1 MIDLSFLTDAEKEA
15 ILKVLNRDS
24 ELKKAEEKR
33 IRHLQDEVNDE
44 NELKYKSGQWFYE
57 AKSRRHREK
66 IHGAD
71 LVRASIR
78 KRKNPATI
86 ELYGVMEPPDEAE
99 EDLMPSNIQSIQ
111 SARKVNLHS
120 PDIGKNIM
128 NGTAS
133 PAKQRKNPFN
143 SEGAVNE
150 TDLHNEMSKPTF
162 ETGLVNGQVGK
173 KSDIMSSIIKYGVKL
188 PYPSPIGDRKTTQ
201 ETEENPSP
209 KLPPV
214 PKPRKLLINGKPPER
229 SNSSLQREDSL
240 NKRKGILKRRSS
252 SSSTDSESIRILP
265 NVEALKLVLPTS
277 PILEAEQTNLFDD
290 QMTSSENSPDRQ
302 KQVRFSEYILQKPPT
317 PNPES
322 YNAREIGEFGIL
334 DPSSYQQDL
343 DDEFQDHHPYEEPR
357 PTYSDVDYTNTMEGL
372 DLEENPTVSSTL
384 HAPSNSSPI
393 LEAEKKPEDQSQE
406 LNYNKLYEMPDEIY
420 PEINIDSAGTEPLYA
435 VVKKSSKSSPDQEKD
450 FEMEPRFIGQ
460 RGKIENAYQIEKRLE
475 FGKSYGGDGKINF
488 GDRYTSIQPGKA
500 YGSTN
505 EDFLA
510 PERSRQV
517 QSSYDEPKPSDYIP
531 KWRRPLSLDDEDSLA
546 QPTVHESPDFGDAYT
561 IVKPNS
567 ENRTDFK
574 YSPVESNKDSQY
586 RSIFLRNTPEIEK
599 KSSNFPVSQNLHSSP
614 RPVSEGFQTHEIFLH
629 DKERDLPK
637 SANFKVMSLKE
648 RIHDTSREQMSNP
661 SQFQNLKHFWNV
673 EDKNQSK
680 GDVDTSSNRILTDV
694 LKRNKPTRANL
705 RQRNSEAIPTDD
717 LSLPNSFDSSLS
729 EEEQTSHKVASWLA
743 HTPTVYGAE
752 QVDASDDLVHPRE
765 EDMEDVN
772 KTLVDRNYHTD
783 DFSSALQK
791 LTDEALEAPKISKTE
806 HLRSEEILNSPKKP
820 YLLDER
826 KKITTILVNSAEKTH
841 PTSGFYDRVV
851 QVSRK
856 QSPEKEIKIA
866 ADIPAVTLKQY
877 PKEEIEESV
886 ERSVA
891 PRKTENELKIVFEK
905 LRYEYESNKS
915 DDEPQVEES
924 NLKNEEQQLVE
935 TKAVIERSSIPKG
948 NDHQEFISALNRL
961 EIEASTPPVIEEYE
975 QPEKVLTLNTASP
988 VKSSF
993 KIGFEHMMLTEDD
1006 TVETSQK
1013 NNVAYTVQSYPPY
1026 FEDQNPFEE
1035 LVEKTIAPSRKDEDD
1050 FRASLKKLEQ
1060 EADLTASSGEL
1071 EDPYENTQPLQS
1083 TGNITTVHCFTIPSF
1098 AVQKMPSPSHSV
1110 ENKSNLDDLYA
1121 NRTKKS
1127 TENVVNANVIKATE
1141 NPKYTFQEKLPV
1153 EEEPLQ
1159 KTTVTTEESS
1169 ADYRNRIMRLEEE
1182 AAASVP
1188 EESEDLSEGE
1198 TFHVSP
1204 APMKD
1209 VFISKK
1215 VFSNNESMPT
1225 ELPQPQPYAYDKMA
1239 NSPQSPSDQ
1248 TGSFTGSA
1256 ENVLY
1261 KKPDTPSEK
1270 SNTKKGLLE
1279 RSKTSPQQITYGDK
1293 LEDDAF
1299 EPEVNENDDLQKMK
1313 LIPKTGI
1320 FESKDQKSI
1329 DPDQPSLQKIITY
1342 TDKIEDD
1349 DSEPG
1354 VDEENEASKKLK
1366 SIPKMIGIPDS
1377 GEDMKTINP
1386 DRPSL
1391 QKIILYT
1398 DKMEDDASEPEANS
1412 NEDSQKIQSI
1422 PQMAGSSES
1431 KEDLST
1437 IDSDQSGNQNMLK
1450 SSPIENEIITP
1461 KNLPLTEFLEFGT
1474 SKSGCGKIQSSLMN
1488 DDDFSQNYPELPE
1501 GEVLEKDRDLDTN
1514 MTTFVTLDDEAS
1526 PTQQST
1532 LPEVLEFGKGGSGC
1546 GKIQSSLMNDDFSQ
1560 NYPELPEGEVLEK
1573 DRDLDTNMTTFV
1585 TLDDEAS
1592 PTQQSPLTE
1601 VLEFGK
1607 SGSGYGKIQSS
1618 SINDDPSQ
1626 KYPQLVMDG
1635 EFDKDKESLENNKEH
1650 KVLKEKIAS
1659 LDMEDKEP
1667 LVDERKD
1674 QNEALIS
1681 ALEKSEHP
1689 SSKESD
1695 KDKSVMQQRRVGDIK
1710 LLWEGVG
1717 ASQEAAKQPVLSNTK
1732 HTFSP
1737 VDLSVTPKSSSLD
1750 SEGQN
1755 ITSLVTFKKVT
1766 VEDEEDPMYPVD
1778 QLKSFWENEKNKNT
1792 KDKADREPMM
1802 TNESWSDDKGATSED
1817 PRSKFKKWHTIHN
1830 FFNEAKSSDL
1840 IKKIPGRSI
1849 SLGESANESLKDH
1862 IKPASFQNLK
1872 NFWTTSSKL
1881 VKKTNQAL
1889 PENKNQFGSNPDISK
1904 ESFVSRAKGR
1914 LAAKSLQDIRE
1925 NPSSVSQYQVYD
1937 AEPHTRKFIKGNG
1950 QNEYIQN
1957 AVKGIKTEKN
1967 SSSVIGGNDKLGKP
1981 ISSVNVMAQESSL
1994 PSSHSKTDIIPDN
2007 CESKQDPGI
2016 QEAKQKVLTDIEKSV
2031 APKKSEISLKLK
2043 SLQCEVP
2050 STNINMPDEG
2060 PQSTIFE
2067 RYPEDQTVYRD
2078 EENGEI
2084 NEKGRKM
2091 LLVKQNGLDS
2101 SATAFSNVSGSL
2113 QQNEENLSGNN
2124 QISDSSEVVNE
2135 NIEKTGVPLNSDLCV
2150 FDKKLQNL
2158 YNESLDDSQTG
2169 YLTEPIYMDINEPD
2183 ENFSKVLAISSD
2195 TNIQSSGGEKS
2206 HQPII
2211 VNISSKKTEIG
2222 NEALSKSDPDNQ
2234 TSFCETKSTPPAEI
2248 PMVLGLLEKKVD
2260 ISHEATNI
2268 TSEEPT
2274 SGLMGSS
2281 ARDPEV
2287 DEFSSEPNYSKVMAS
2302 QPEKM
2307 SKKEITERIE
2317 MPVILPIT
2325 HSNYFDEKLKQ
2336 LYEES
2341 QNSESNLK
2349 ETTDCD
2355 VAKNKNIG
2363 EPNKAN
2369 IYLYST
2375 EPKKTF
2381 LESSNINMKSSQ
2393 PVLCYRE
2400 TLTDESAPSRSQVPD
2415 ILVHE
2420 VNETIEKTVAP
2431 TRISAVKGLEK
2442 LLKEAL
2448 NEEEGALVENVTSAH
2463 EAVNESASKLSD
2475 LALGKYSVSESF
2487 PRERD
2492 TVQEGTE
2499 AARYEEHQE
2508 VPSETSITFMSD
2520 SQSTPVKDINS
2531 SLRRSTLELYLETP
2545 YRREISKSIDF
2556 DFSGYVPSE
2565 VNKCMDESHPI
2576 LNALKRSAAKTVN
2589 SKAVQEVSPTSTN
2602 EDKLEN
2608 SKEDTLAPLENS
2620 FPENADKFKRM
2631 SQSVPTFLQ
2640 DDTDGRET
2648 DSASESSFQIG
2659 RHKKSPSSLTNL
2671 SGSSGMASMSSVSGS
2686 VMSVYSGDFGNV
2698 DIKGNIEYS
2707 IEYAE
2712 QLKEFLIYIYQCKDL
2727 AAADVKKQRSDP
2739 YVKAYLLPEKAK
2751 MGKRKTAVKKK
2762 TLNPVYNEILRY
2774 KIPKE
2779 SLQAQTLN
2787 LSVWHRDV
2795 LGRNSFLGEVNQN
2808 LANWEWENKQKNWYP
2823 LEPRTLASSIGLEN
2837 RGEMKLSLQYIPV
2850 SPSEVGKKPNTTG
2863 EVHIWIRECIQLPM
2877 LRENKINSF
2886 VKCTILPDTSRKSRQ
2901 KTRTV
2906 DKTPNPIF
2914 NHTMVYDGFKEDDLR
2929 EACVELTV
2937 WDHNKLTNHFL
2948 GGLRIGQGTGK
2959 SYGTP
2964 VDWMDSSPEES
2975 TMWQKM
2981 IASPNTWIDGM
2992 LPLRM
2997 FKMAKLSK

>member
-86 ELYGVMEPPDEAE
+86 AELSQSSKDKSQRRWVNSVNQELFIPPELYGVMEPPDEAE

-1270 SNTKKGLLE
+1270 SNTKK
-1279 RSKTSPQQITYGDK
+1279 D
-1293 LEDDAF
+1293 
-1299 EPEVNENDDLQKMK
+1299 
-1313 LIPKTGI
+1313 
-1320 FESKDQKSI
+1320 
-1329 DPDQPSLQKIITY
+1329 
-1342 TDKIEDD
+1342 
-1349 DSEPG
+1349 
-1354 VDEENEASKKLK
+1354 
-1366 SIPKMIGIPDS
+1366 
-1377 GEDMKTINP
+1377 
-1386 DRPSL
+1386 
-1391 QKIILYT
+1391 
-1398 DKMEDDASEPEANS
+1398 
-1412 NEDSQKIQSI
+1412 
-1422 PQMAGSSES
+1422 
-1431 KEDLST
+1431 
-1437 IDSDQSGNQNMLK
+1437 
-1450 SSPIENEIITP
+1450 
-1461 KNLPLTEFLEFGT
+1461 
-1474 SKSGCGKIQSSLMN
+1474 
-1488 DDDFSQNYPELPE
+1488 
-1501 GEVLEKDRDLDTN
+1501 
-1514 MTTFVTLDDEAS
+1514 
-1526 PTQQST
+1526 
-1532 LPEVLEFGKGGSGC
+1532 
-1546 GKIQSSLMNDDFSQ
+1546 
-1560 NYPELPEGEVLEK
+1560 
-1573 DRDLDTNMTTFV
+1573 
-1585 TLDDEAS
+1585 
-1592 PTQQSPLTE
+1592 
-1601 VLEFGK
+1601 
-1607 SGSGYGKIQSS
+1607 
-1618 SINDDPSQ
+1618 
-1626 KYPQLVMDG
+1626 
-1635 EFDKDKESLENNKEH
+1635 
-1650 KVLKEKIAS
+1650 
-1659 LDMEDKEP
+1659 
-1667 LVDERKD
+1667 
-1674 QNEALIS
+1674 
-1681 ALEKSEHP
+1681 
-1689 SSKESD
+1689 
-1695 KDKSVMQQRRVGDIK
+1695 
-1710 LLWEGVG
+1710 
-1717 ASQEAAKQPVLSNTK
+1717 
-1732 HTFSP
+1732 
-1737 VDLSVTPKSSSLD
+1737 
-1750 SEGQN
+1750 
-1755 ITSLVTFKKVT
+1755 
-1766 VEDEEDPMYPVD
+1766 
-1778 QLKSFWENEKNKNT
+1778 
-1792 KDKADREPMM
+1792 
-1802 TNESWSDDKGATSED
+1802 
-1817 PRSKFKKWHTIHN
+1817 
-1830 FFNEAKSSDL
+1830 
-1840 IKKIPGRSI
+1840 
-1849 SLGESANESLKDH
+1849 
-1862 IKPASFQNLK
+1862 
-1872 NFWTTSSKL
+1872 
-1881 VKKTNQAL
+1881 
-1889 PENKNQFGSNPDISK
+1889 
-1904 ESFVSRAKGR
+1904 
-1914 LAAKSLQDIRE
+1914 
-1925 NPSSVSQYQVYD
+1925 
-1937 AEPHTRKFIKGNG
+1937 
-1950 QNEYIQN
+1950 
-1957 AVKGIKTEKN
+1957 
-1967 SSSVIGGNDKLGKP
+1967 
-1981 ISSVNVMAQESSL
+1981 
-1994 PSSHSKTDIIPDN
+1994 
-2007 CESKQDPGI
+2007 
-2016 QEAKQKVLTDIEKSV
+2016 
-2031 APKKSEISLKLK
+2031 
-2043 SLQCEVP
+2043 
-2050 STNINMPDEG
+2050 
-2060 PQSTIFE
+2060 
-2067 RYPEDQTVYRD
+2067 
-2078 EENGEI
+2078 
-2084 NEKGRKM
+2084 
-2091 LLVKQNGLDS
+2091 
-2101 SATAFSNVSGSL
+2101 
-2113 QQNEENLSGNN
+2113 
-2124 QISDSSEVVNE
+2124 
-2135 NIEKTGVPLNSDLCV
+2135 
-2150 FDKKLQNL
+2150 
-2158 YNESLDDSQTG
+2158 
-2169 YLTEPIYMDINEPD
+2169 
-2183 ENFSKVLAISSD
+2183 
-2195 TNIQSSGGEKS
+2195 
-2206 HQPII
+2206 
-2211 VNISSKKTEIG
+2211 
-2222 NEALSKSDPDNQ
+2222 
-2234 TSFCETKSTPPAEI
+2234 
-2248 PMVLGLLEKKVD
+2248 
-2260 ISHEATNI
+2260 
-2268 TSEEPT
+2268 
-2274 SGLMGSS
+2274 
-2281 ARDPEV
+2281 
-2287 DEFSSEPNYSKVMAS
+2287 
-2302 QPEKM
+2302 
-2307 SKKEITERIE
+2307 
-2317 MPVILPIT
+2317 
-2325 HSNYFDEKLKQ
+2325 
-2336 LYEES
+2336 
-2341 QNSESNLK
+2341 
-2349 ETTDCD
+2349 
-2355 VAKNKNIG
+2355 
-2363 EPNKAN
+2363 
-2369 IYLYST
+2369 
-2375 EPKKTF
+2375 
-2381 LESSNINMKSSQ
+2381 
-2393 PVLCYRE
+2393 
-2400 TLTDESAPSRSQVPD
+2400 
-2415 ILVHE
+2415 
-2420 VNETIEKTVAP
+2420 
-2431 TRISAVKGLEK
+2431 
-2442 LLKEAL
+2442 
-2448 NEEEGALVENVTSAH
+2448 
-2463 EAVNESASKLSD
+2463 
-2475 LALGKYSVSESF
+2475 
-2487 PRERD
+2487 
-2492 TVQEGTE
+2492 
-2499 AARYEEHQE
+2499 
-2508 VPSETSITFMSD
+2508 
-2520 SQSTPVKDINS
+2520 
-2531 SLRRSTLELYLETP
+2531 
-2545 YRREISKSIDF
+2545 
-2556 DFSGYVPSE
+2556 
-2565 VNKCMDESHPI
+2565 
-2576 LNALKRSAAKTVN
+2576 
-2589 SKAVQEVSPTSTN
+2589 

>member
-1 MIDLSFLTDAEKEA
+1 MIDLSFLTEGEKEA

-24 ELKKAEEKR
+24 ELKKSEEQR

-57 AKSRRHREK
+57 AKSRRHRDK

-86 ELYGVMEPPDEAE
+86 AELSQSSKDKSQRRWVNSVNQDLFIPPELYGVMEPPDEAE
-99 EDLMPSNIQSIQ
+99 EDLMPTNVESIQ
-111 SARKVNLHS
+111 SARKANLNS
-120 PDIGKNIM
+120 PDIDKNIM
-128 NGTAS
+128 KNGTAS

-143 SEGAVNE
+143 SEGAVDE
-150 TDLHNEMSKPTF
+150 TDLQNEMSKRTP
-162 ETGLVNGQVGK
+162 EPGLVNGQAGK
-173 KSDIMSSIIKYGVKL
+173 TSDIMSSIIKYGVKL
-188 PYPSPIGDRKTTQ
+188 PYPSPIGGRKTSQ
-201 ETEENPSP
+201 ETEENISP

-214 PKPRKLLINGKPPER
+214 PKPRKLLVNGKPPER

-252 SSSTDSESIRILP
+252 SSSTDSESIRIPP
-265 NVEALKLVLPTS
+265 NVEALKLVLPAS
-277 PILEAEQTNLFDD
+277 PILEAEQTHLFDD

-302 KQVRFSEYILQKPPT
+302 KQVRFSEYVLQKPPT

-334 DPSSYQQDL
+334 DPSSYQHDL
-343 DDEFQDHHPYEEPR
+343 DNELLDHHPYEEPR
-357 PTYSDVDYTNTMEGL
+357 PAYFDVDNTTEDL
-372 DLEENPTVSSTL
+372 DLEENPTVSQTL
-384 HAPSNSSPI
+384 QAPSNSSPI
-393 LEAEKKPEDQSQE
+393 LDVEKKPEDQSQE
-406 LNYNKLYEMPDEIY
+406 LNYSRLYEIPDQTY

-435 VVKKSSKSSPDQEKD
+435 VVKKPSKSTSPDQEKD
-450 FEMEPRFIGQ
+450 FEMEPRFLGQ
-460 RGKIENAYQIEKRLE
+460 RGKIENAYQIEKTLE
-475 FGKSYGGDGKINF
+475 FGKSFGGDGKINF
-488 GDRYTSIQPGKA
+488 GARYTSIQPGKV

-510 PERSRQV
+510 PERSKQV
-517 QSSYDEPKPSDYIP
+517 QSSYEEPKPSDYVP
-531 KWRRPLSLDDEDSLA
+531 KWRRPLSLDNEDSLA
-546 QPTVHESPDFGDAYT
+546 QPTVQEFLDFGDEDTY
-561 IVKPNS
+561 VKPYS
-567 ENRTDFK
+567 ENRTDYK
-574 YSPVESNKDSQY
+574 YSPVESNKDTQY
-586 RSIFLRNTPEIEK
+586 RSIFLRNTPDVEIIQ
-599 KSSNFPVSQNLHSSP
+599 SSNFPVSQNLPSYS
-614 RPVSEGFQTHEIFLH
+614 RPVREGFQTHEHFL
-629 DKERDLPK
+629 DDNRERDLPK
-637 SANFKVMSLKE
+637 SANFKVMSMKD

-673 EDKNQSK
+673 EDKIQSK
-680 GDVDTSSNRILTDV
+680 GDVDTTPNRILTDV
-694 LKRNKPTRANL
+694 LKRNKPTRADL
-705 RQRNSEAIPTDD
+705 KQRNSKEIPTDD

-752 QVDASDDLVHPRE
+752 QVDANEDLVHPQE
-765 EDMEDVN
+765 EVMENIN
-772 KTLVDRNYHTD
+772 KTLVDRNYQTK

-791 LTDEALEAPKISKTE
+791 LTEEALEAPKISETE
-806 HLRSEEILNSPKKP
+806 HLRSEDILNSPFKKP

-826 KKITTILVNSAEKTH
+826 KKMTTILVNPTEKTR

-851 QVSRK
+851 QVSSK
-856 QSPEKEIKIA
+856 QFPEQETKIA

-877 PKEEIEESV
+877 PKEIEESV

-891 PRKTENELKIVFEK
+891 PAKTENELKIAFQK
-905 LRYEYESNKS
+905 LRDEYESNES

-924 NLKNEEQQLVE
+924 NLPNEEQQLVE
-935 TKAVIERSSIPKG
+935 TTEVIERSSFPKG

-961 EIEASTPPVIEEYE
+961 EIEASTPPVLEDEDE
-975 QPEKVLTLNTASP
+975 QPESVSTLNTASP
-988 VKSSF
+988 IKSSF
-993 KIGFEHMMLTEDD
+993 KIGFEHLMPTEHD
-1006 TVETSQK
+1006 TLETPQK

-1026 FEDQNPFEE
+1026 FEDRNQFEE
-1035 LVEKTIAPSRKDEDD
+1035 VVEKTTTPSRKDEDD
-1050 FRASLKKLEQ
+1050 LRASLKKLEQ
-1060 EADLTASSGEL
+1060 EAALIDPSGEL
-1071 EDPYENTQPLQS
+1071 EDSYENTQPLQS
-1083 TGNITTVHCFTIPSF
+1083 TGNITTVDSFTIPSF
-1098 AVQKMPSPSHSV
+1098 DAQNMPSPSHSV

-1127 TENVVNANVIKATE
+1127 TKNIVDTYMIKAKE
-1141 NPKYTFQEKLPV
+1141 KPKYTFQEKLPV

-1159 KTTVTTEESS
+1159 KTIVTTEESS

-1188 EESEDLSEGE
+1188 EEPEDQSEGE
-1198 TFHVSP
+1198 TFQFSP

-1215 VFSNNESMPT
+1215 VFSSNESMPT
-1225 ELPQPQPYAYDKMA
+1225 ELPQPQPYAYDEMA

-1248 TGSFTGSA
+1248 IGSFTGSA

-1270 SNTKKGLLE
+1270 SNSKKGKPALPGSPSDSSNSSKHDKYTLEGMKAQDESISKVLDWFSRRSDSFDQLPSIGLLE
-1279 RSKTSPQQITYGDK
+1279 RSKTSPQQITYGGK

-1299 EPEVNENDDLQKMK
+1299 EPEVNENYDPQKIKSIPEITGISESKEDQKTIDPDHHSPQKIITYTNKMEDDCSEPGANENEASQK
-1313 LIPKTGI
+1313 LESIPKMTHI
-1320 FESKDQKSI
+1320 SDSEDLKAI
-1329 DPDQPSLQKIITY
+1329 DPDQPSSQQIITY
-1342 TDKIEDD
+1342 THKMEDV
-1349 DSEPG
+1349 SEPE
-1354 VDEENEASKKLK
+1354 DNYNE
-1366 SIPKMIGIPDS
+1366 D
-1377 GEDMKTINP
+1377 
-1386 DRPSL
+1386 L
-1391 QKIILYT
+1391 QKI
-1398 DKMEDDASEPEANS
+1398 KA
-1412 NEDSQKIQSI
+1412 I
-1422 PQMAGSSES
+1422 PQMVGTSDS
-1431 KEDLST
+1431 KDLTT
-1437 IDSDQSGNQNMLK
+1437 IDPNQSGIQDMFN
-1450 SSPIENEIITP
+1450 SSPIENEAIIP
-1461 KNLPLTEFLEFGT
+1461 QKLPLTEFLEFGN
-1474 SKSGCGKIQSSLMN
+1474 SGSGCGKMQSSLVS
-1488 DDDFSQNYPELPE
+1488 DDFSQNYPELPE
-1501 GEVLEKDRDLDTN
+1501 GEVLEKDRNLDEN
-1514 MTTFVTLDDEAS
+1514 MTSFVPIGDEAA
-1526 PTQQST
+1526 PT
-1532 LPEVLEFGKGGSGC
+1532 
-1546 GKIQSSLMNDDFSQ
+1546 
-1560 NYPELPEGEVLEK
+1560 
-1573 DRDLDTNMTTFV
+1573 R
-1585 TLDDEAS
+1585 
-1592 PTQQSPLTE
+1592 QSPLTE

-1607 SGSGYGKIQSS
+1607 SGSGCGKIQSS
-1618 SINDDPSQ
+1618 SINDSSQ
-1626 KYPQLVMDG
+1626 KYPQLPVDG
-1635 EFDKDKESLENNKEH
+1635 EIEKDNESLENEKDH
-1650 KVLKEKIAS
+1650 RVLKEKIAS
-1659 LDMEDKEP
+1659 LDVEDTGET
-1667 LVDERKD
+1667 LVDEKKD
-1674 QNEALIS
+1674 QSEALIS
-1681 ALEKSEHP
+1681 TLEKSDDP
-1689 SSKESD
+1689 SSKRLE
-1695 KDKSVMQQRRVGDIK
+1695 KDKSIMQQKRVSDIK
-1710 LLWEGVG
+1710 LLWEGVRP
-1717 ASQEAAKQPVLSNTK
+1717 SQDAAKHPVLSSAK
-1732 HTFSP
+1732 CTFSP

-1750 SEGQN
+1750 SDDQN
-1755 ITSLVTFKKVT
+1755 TTSLVTFKKVI

-1778 QLKSFWENEKNKNT
+1778 QLKYFWENEKNKDTT
-1792 KDKADREPMM
+1792 KDKPDRESSI
-1802 TNESWSDDKGATSED
+1802 NESWSDDKGATTED

-1830 FFNEAKSSDL
+1830 FFNEEKSTDL

-1862 IKPASFQNLK
+1862 IKSASFQNLK

-1881 VKKTNQAL
+1881 DHKGTNQAL
-1889 PENKNQFGSNPDISK
+1889 PENTKNQFGSNPDIRSK

-1925 NPSSVSQYQVYD
+1925 DQSSVSQYQVCN
-1937 AEPHTRKFIKGNG
+1937 AEPPTRKFIKGNG
-1950 QNEYIQN
+1950 QNKYTQN
-1957 AVKGIKTEKN
+1957 AVNGIKIEKN
-1967 SSSVIGGNDKLGKP
+1967 SSSGGNYKLGKP

-1994 PSSHSKTDIIPDN
+1994 PSNHSKTTDTIPD
-2007 CESKQDPGI
+2007 CETKQGPGI
-2016 QEAKQKVLTDIEKSV
+2016 VDEKQKVLTDTEKSV
-2031 APKKSEISLKLK
+2031 APKKIARSEISLKLK
-2043 SLQCEVP
+2043 TLQDELP
-2050 STNINMPDEG
+2050 ETNFNMPDEG
-2060 PQSTIFE
+2060 PQSTTFE
-2067 RYPEDQTVYRD
+2067 NNPEDQNFYRD

-2091 LLVKQNGLDS
+2091 LLVKQNGFDS
-2101 SATAFSNVSGSL
+2101 SSPAFSNVSESL
-2113 QQNEENLSGNN
+2113 QQNEENLSEKEPIVNN
-2124 QISDSSEVVNE
+2124 QISESVEVVNE
-2135 NIEKTGVPLNSDLCV
+2135 HIEKTANPLNKDLCD
-2150 FDKKLQNL
+2150 FDKKLQHL
-2158 YNESLDDSQTG
+2158 YNESLNLDDSQTG
-2169 YLTEPIYMDINEPD
+2169 ALTEPEYMDINEPD
-2183 ENFSKVLAISSD
+2183 ENFSKVLAISSGK
-2195 TNIQSSGGEKS
+2195 NIQSSGGEKS

-2222 NEALSKSDPDNQ
+2222 NEDLSKAEPDNQ
-2234 TSFCETKSTPPAEI
+2234 TSFRGTKSTHAADI
-2248 PMVLGLLEKKVD
+2248 PTVLGHLDQKVD
-2260 ISHEATNI
+2260 TSPSETKII
-2268 TSEEPT
+2268 TSSEEPA
-2274 SGLMGSS
+2274 SELKGYL

-2287 DEFSSEPNYSKVMAS
+2287 DKFSSESNYSKVTAS
-2302 QPEKM
+2302 QPEKLI
-2307 SKKEITERIE
+2307 KKEIIERIE
-2317 MPVILPIT
+2317 MPVILPRT
-2325 HSNYFDEKLKQ
+2325 RLNYFDEKLKQ

-2341 QNSESNLK
+2341 QNSECNLK

-2355 VAKNKNIG
+2355 VAENDENIG

-2369 IYLYST
+2369 VYLDST

-2381 LESSNINMKSSQ
+2381 LESSVNLESSQ
-2393 PVLCYRE
+2393 TVLSDRE
-2400 TLTDESAPSRSQVPD
+2400 TLTDESAPSKSQVPD
-2415 ILVHE
+2415 ILMQE

-2431 TRISAVKGLEK
+2431 TRISVAKGLEE
-2442 LLKEAL
+2442 LQKEAL
-2448 NEEEGALVENVTSAH
+2448 NEEEGGLLGNVTSCQ
-2463 EAVNESASKLSD
+2463 VSLNESHSKLSGRV
-2475 LALGKYSVSESF
+2475 LGTYSVSESF
-2487 PRERD
+2487 PREKD
-2492 TVQEGTE
+2492 TLQEGTE
-2499 AARYEEHQE
+2499 AARYEEHQG
-2508 VPSETSITFMSD
+2508 VPSETSLTFMSD
-2520 SQSTPVKDINS
+2520 RQSTPVKDQNG

-2545 YRREISKSIDF
+2545 YRREISQSIDF
-2556 DFSGYVPSE
+2556 DFSGYTSE
-2565 VNKCMDESHPI
+2565 VNKYEG
-2576 LNALKRSAAKTVN
+2576 
-2589 SKAVQEVSPTSTN
+2589 
-2602 EDKLEN
+2602 KLEN
-2608 SKEDTLAPLENS
+2608 QKEDMLAPLENS
-2620 FPENADKFKRM
+2620 FPENAEKFKRM

-2707 IEYAE
+2707 IEYVE

-2774 KIPKE
+2774 KIPKQ

-2823 LEPRTLASSIGLEN
+2823 LEPRTPASSIGLVN
-2837 RGEMKLSLQYIPV
+2837 RGEMKLSLQYVPV

-2948 GGLRIGQGTGK
+2948 GGIRIGQGTGK

-2975 TMWQKM
+2975 TVWQKM

-2997 FKMAKLSK
+2997 FKMAKLAK